1 MILRLDIRYVRRREE
16 RSSYE
21 RDLGLKKTNCKSC
34 HKCIRNCAV
43 KSIRFTAGQAH
54 IVEDE
59 CITVRALF
67 CRLSAGCESHRK
79 RYGKSQDHAADG
91 HRLREHRS
99 VFCSQLPW
107 SRHRCAGRRA
117 EKAGICGSGR
127 DCGRRY
133 HSEKKI
139 REDTG

>member
-1 MILRLDIRYVRRREE
+1 MREI
-16 RSSYE
+16 
-21 RDLGLKKTNCKSC
+21 LGLKKTNCKSC

-59 CITVRALF
+59 CIL
-67 CRLSAGCESHRK
+67 CG
-79 RYGKSQDHAADG
+79 
-91 HRLREHRS
+91 
-99 VFCSQLPW
+99 
-107 SRHRCAGRRA
+107 RCFA
-117 EKAGICGSGR
+117 GSGR

-133 HSEKKI
+133 HSEKRI